1 MKPLSPLILT
11 LSLVV
16 VVMTEARLTNIGLIC
31 IDDMGYADPS
41 CFGNPHAQT
50 PNIDRLAT
58 EGIKRT
64 NLYVNSPICSPSR
77 VAVTTGQYP
86 ARWKIQSYLN
96 TRAGNQSRG
105 MRD

>member
-1 MKPLSPLILT
+1 MKPFSPLILT

-16 VVMTEARLTNIGLIC
+16 VVMMEARSTNIGLIF

-58 EGIKRT
+58 EGIT
-64 NLYVNSPICSPSR
+64 S
-77 VAVTTGQYP
+77 
-86 ARWKIQSYLN
+86 
-96 TRAGNQSRG
+96 
-105 MRD
+105 